1 MGDNGQLIP
10 ACAFWL
16 LGDEVL
22 LEEDNFENLR
32 EKKMLIE
39 SFVLSESIRARR
51 WRGDF
56 PGAFIPTF
64 QGVRISLY

>member
-1 MGDNGQLIP
+1 VGDNGQLIP

-32 EKKMLIE
+32 EKKAEMTHKYNQ
-39 SFVLSESIRARR
+39 F
-51 WRGDF
+51 
-56 PGAFIPTF
+56 
-64 QGVRISLY
+64 